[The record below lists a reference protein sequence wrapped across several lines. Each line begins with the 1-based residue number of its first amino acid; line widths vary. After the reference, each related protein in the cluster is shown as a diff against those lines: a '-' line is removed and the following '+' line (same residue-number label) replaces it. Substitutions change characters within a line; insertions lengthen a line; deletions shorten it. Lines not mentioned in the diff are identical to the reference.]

1 MIFDKESEEALEN
14 EFELR
19 KVKANEQKPAMK
31 RLSTEIYSRTID
43 MLNKNYSE
51 KSIMNDFKNT
61 FNKSSY

>member
-51 KSIMNDFKNT
+51 KSIMHDFKNT